1 MRLVIATRRSALALA
16 QSSWVA
22 AALRAG
28 GHEVELLQITTSG
41 DRWSAT
47 GTGEAPGKGLFTKE
61 LEEALLDG
69 RAHLA
74 VHSAKD
80 VPTDLPIALAI
91 SAVPEREN
99 PADVLVGATSL
110 AGLPVGARV
119 GTGSPRRA
127 AQLAV
132 ARADLEVVEIRGNVD
147 TRLAKRDRGEVDAL
161 VLAAAGLARL
171 GIVRPDIAVLPIDV
185 STPAPGQGCLAI
197 ETRRGASDVIAA
209 LRPLSDAVATRCLEA
224 ERALLAR
231 LGGGC
236 MAPVGALCTAHPEG
250 LRMVAFR
257 ANDASGAGATRITIT
272 GPLKDPAGLGSAAAH
287 GLGLV

>member
-1 MRLVIATRRSALALA
+1 MHLVIATRRSALALA

-28 GHEVELLQITTSG
+28 GHGVELLEITTSG

-61 LEEALLDG
+61 LDEALLDG

-80 VPTDLPIALAI
+80 VPTELPIALTI
-91 SAVPEREN
+91 SAVPTRED
-99 PADVLVGATSL
+99 PADVLVGATAL
-110 AGLPVGARV
+110 DALFAGARV

-127 AQLAV
+127 AQLAL
-132 ARADLEVVEIRGNVD
+132 ARPDLEIVDIRGNVD

-171 GIVRPDIAVLPIDV
+171 GITRPDTTSLSVGV

-197 ETRRGASDVIAA
+197 ATRRDAADVTAA
-209 LRPLSDAVATRCLEA
+209 LRPLSDPVAARCLEA

-257 ANDASGAGATRITIT
+257 ADDATGAGAIRITVT
-272 GPLKDPAGLGSAAAH
+272 GPLKDPAGLGAAAAH
-287 GLGLV
+287 GLGLA

>member
-16 QSSWVA
+16 QTRWVA
-22 AALRAG
+22 AQLRAHG
-28 GHEVELLQITTSG
+28 NEVELLELTTTG

-47 GTGEAPGKGLFTKE
+47 GSDETPGKGLFTKE

-80 VPTDLPIALAI
+80 MPTDLMIALAI
-91 SAVPEREN
+91 SAVPLRED
-99 PADVLVGATSL
+99 PRDVLVGATSL
-110 AGLPVGARV
+110 DALPAGARV

-132 ARADLEVVEIRGNVD
+132 ARPDIEVVPIRGNVD

-161 VLAAAGLARL
+161 VIAAAGLARL
-171 GIVRPDIAVLPIDV
+171 GIDRPDAALLDVDV

-197 ETRRGASDVIAA
+197 ETLRDAPEVVAA
-209 LRPLSDAVATRCLEA
+209 LRPLSDPVATRCLDA

-236 MAPVGALCTAHPEG
+236 MAPVGALCTATPDG

-257 ANDASGAGATRITIT
+257 ADDASGAGATRITVT
-272 GPLKDPAGLGSAAAH
+272 GPLTDPGGLGSAAAH
-287 GLGLV
+287 GLGLS